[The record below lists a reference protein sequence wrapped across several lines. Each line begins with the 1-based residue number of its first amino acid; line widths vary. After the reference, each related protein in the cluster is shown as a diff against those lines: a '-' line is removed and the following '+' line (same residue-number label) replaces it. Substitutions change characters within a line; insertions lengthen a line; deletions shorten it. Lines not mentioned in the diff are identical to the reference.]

1 MPFRRAEPRGSFM
14 TTNTLPHRY
23 IVVEGPIGV
32 GKTHLVKRLA
42 AQFSGTTL
50 LEQPEQNP
58 FLEKFYLNPKQSAL
72 PTQLSFLMQRVKL
85 SKEVEQEDLFN
96 DLQVADFMVEKDRI
110 FAQITLDDD
119 ELALYNLVYDNL
131 TMHHRRPDLVIY
143 LQAPLAVLK
152 TRVSQRGISYEQGIE
167 DAYLQRLS
175 ESYANF
181 FHYYDASPLLI
192 VNAEQIDLVN
202 SEQDYQNL
210 LTQISATQSG
220 RQYYNPLPVKESS

>member
-1 MPFRRAEPRGSFM
+1 MNKVSI
-14 TTNTLPHRY
+14 PHRY

-42 AQFSGTTL
+42 DSFSGTTL
-50 LEQPEQNP
+50 LEEPEHNP
-58 FLEKFYLNPKQSAL
+58 FLEKFYLHPKQSAL

-85 SKEVEQEDLFN
+85 SKDLQQDDLFN
-96 DLQVADFMVEKDRI
+96 DLQVADFMVEKDRL

-119 ELALYNLVYDNL
+119 ELALYNMVYDNL
-131 TMHHRRPDLVIY
+131 TMHHRAPDLVVY

-152 TRVSQRGISYEQGIE
+152 NRVTQRGIGYEQHIE
-167 DAYLQRLS
+167 DAYLQRLTDN
-175 ESYANF
+175 YADF
-181 FHYYDASPLLI
+181 FHYYDDSPLLI

-210 LTQISATQSG
+210 LEQISTLQSG
-220 RQYYNPLPVKESS
+220 RQYYNPLPVKEKSR

>member
-1 MPFRRAEPRGSFM
+1 M
-14 TTNTLPHRY
+14 NTLAVSHRY

-42 AQFSGTTL
+42 DSFSGTTL
-50 LEQPEQNP
+50 LEQPEHNP
-58 FLEKFYLNPKQSAL
+58 FLEKFYLQPKQSAL

-85 SKEVEQEDLFN
+85 SKDLQQDDFFN
-96 DLQVADFMVEKDRI
+96 DLQIADFMVEKDRL

-119 ELALYNLVYDNL
+119 ELALYNMVYDNL
-131 TMHHRRPDLVIY
+131 TMHHRAPDLVIY

-152 TRVSQRGISYEQGIE
+152 TRVTQRGIGYEQHIE
-167 DAYLQRLS
+167 DAYLQRLTD
-175 ESYANF
+175 SYADF
-181 FHYYDASPLLI
+181 FHYYDDSPLLI

-210 LTQISATQSG
+210 LEQISTLQSG
-220 RQYYNPLPVKESS
+220 RQYYNPLPVKEK